1 MVLLSKF
8 QHAERLLPFVSL
20 KEPLAELRLRRIKCP
35 FAAASF
41 AFNFLDENEEREAEN
56 IRREFSEN
64 S

>member
-8 QHAERLLPFVSL
+8 QNAERLLPFVSL

-56 IRREFSEN
+56 I
-64 S
+64 